1 MFLKDFHTFFQDL
14 TRNAVSIIN
23 QVVLIKYAK
32 SKKKKKKEHTRKN
45 AEGGKENLIEA
56 IGSNIL
62 EIMNGLVSLKYC
74 LGICFSNP

>member
-1 MFLKDFHTFFQDL
+1 MIC
-14 TRNAVSIIN
+14 SG
-23 QVVLIKYAK
+23 
-32 SKKKKKKEHTRKN
+32 KEHTRKN